1 MAISYLKRMSSS
13 PYKLLLEPALAV
25 AWFLDARVGC
35 PECVVVV
42 NNEGNGLSA
51 IQKHLEVGPSQASL

>member
-42 NNEGNGLSA
+42 
-51 IQKHLEVGPSQASL
+51 